1 MPIKISGNPSKL
13 NFAQVKL
20 PLQPAPGAILCGQ
33 AQDERSHL
41 SRRGRSARCP
51 FGGAIVFPGDEPPM
65 PVQERARGDDAGDL
79 LEPMRTD
86 VFGLGGQP
94 SALVVVEPG
103 LLVQLLPHD
112 LNLLLEVFD
121 HVLLMAVDPAGQ
133 TNEEELKMVHPGR
146 IEV

>member
-1 MPIKISGNPSKL
+1 MPI
-13 NFAQVKL
+13 Q
-20 PLQPAPGAILCGQ
+20 
-33 AQDERSHL
+33 E
-41 SRRGRSARCP
+41 SARCHQSCELSEVFETDLLG
-51 FGGAIVFPGDEPPM
+51 FGGK
-65 PVQERARGDDAGDL
+65 
-79 LEPMRTD
+79 
-86 VFGLGGQP
+86 P

-146 IEV
+146 IEVGLQFGQKFCYRGAFTGVDRQIA